1 MRGYLQY
8 DVQKKKKREVQRM
21 LGLVEQW
28 KLLEGGSYLPAMHC
42 LEEHQYVPYWNVPY
56 WNRSFIYK

>member
-8 DVQKKKKREVQRM
+8 DVQKKKKKREVQRM

-28 KLLEGGSYLPAMHC
+28 KLLEGGVISSCYALFRGTPIC
-42 LEEHQYVPYWNVPY
+42 TLLEPIFHL
-56 WNRSFIYK
+56 